1 MKKFQLPQVPGPKS
15 ASGMPSPSPM
25 AGEESRPAGD
35 FSEVNAF
42 DRMIWQS
49 LYADIDRPS
58 TARAVLESAD
68 SIEIIQKLYPALLVK
83 ARQTIIAHEMAQRS
97 QAARTERRRMAVARI
112 AHTARRMFA
121 SLKAMLQGV
130 SQPVQGRLL

>member
-15 ASGMPSPSPM
+15 ASGLPSPSPM
-25 AGEESRPAGD
+25 AGEETKPAGD

-58 TARAVLESAD
+58 TARAVLDSAD
-68 SIEIIQKLYPALLVK
+68 SMEIIQKLYPALLVK
-83 ARQTIIAHEMAQRS
+83 ARQTIIAHEMAKHH
-97 QAARTERRRMAVARI
+97 QAARTERRRLAVARI
-112 AHTARRMFA
+112 AHTTHRVFA
-121 SLKAMLQGV
+121 SLRSMLQGTK
-130 SQPVQGRLL
+130 QPVQGRLL